1 VIDTAWWLRRAGG
14 DWFRA
19 GPAAGPAA
27 PRILVVED
35 SAFFRHLVV
44 PALSAAGYAVT
55 AVEAP
60 PQALRLREQG
70 AMFEAIV
77 SDIEM
82 PEMDG
87 LAFART
93 VREGGAWRDLPM
105 VALTGRADPAA
116 AARGRDAGFTD
127 YVGKYDREAL
137 LASLRDCLAPP
148 VAAG

>member
-1 VIDTAWWLRRAGG
+1 VA
-14 DWFRA
+14 
-19 GPAAGPAA
+19 
-27 PRILVVED
+27 
-35 SAFFRHLVV
+35 
-44 PALSAAGYAVT
+44 

-87 LAFART
+87 LAFARS

-105 VALTGRADPAA
+105 VALTGRADPAD

-127 YVGKYDREAL
+127 YVGKYDRDAL